1 MNMAAAIKDTLAQ
14 MLTTDAQARMEIK
27 PRNRQSQATPKE
39 KLRVAQAAGPTA
51 QSRAFHF
58 QTRSFRRSAY
68 DCGRNSKQGV
78 LMAAKAGEIARE
90 SAMYACESC
99 ARTLPVH
106 QGTPIPNCPSCGNES
121 FQTGARSLRN
131 KSPVPVIS
139 GFANFP

>member
-1 MNMAAAIKDTLAQ
+1 
-14 MLTTDAQARMEIK
+14 MEKLMSPERVMTQIK
-27 PRNRQSQATPKE
+27 PPNRQTQATPKE
-39 KLRVAQAAGPTA
+39 KLRVVQAADPTA

-131 KSPVPVIS
+131 KSPVPV
-139 GFANFP
+139 